1 MTSQETARAAAA
13 FALEKKAHNVTI
25 LELGSLSDVTDYFVV
40 CTGDTDTHVK
50 AIADHVDDQLRR
62 AGSPVWRREGLQTL
76 QWVLLDCVDV
86 VVHVF
91 QPRVRE
97 YYDIERLWGDAP
109 VERVADEAE
118 GAIPSMEHSR

>member
-1 MTSQETARAAAA
+1 MTSHETARAAAA
-13 FALEKKAHNVTI
+13 FALEKKAHDVAI

-50 AIADHVDDQLRR
+50 AIADHVDDQLRI

-109 VERVADEAE
+109 IEKITDAPDGTVVTVEQER
-118 GAIPSMEHSR
+118 